1 MVSSCLFVRL
11 PPSAALLVLSAVLRL
26 TCAQVLPRE
35 SSSVPMPTFSP
46 RPSPVAATPV
56 PTRPAQLGQGKTIC
70 GYIGGDTAL
79 PATCVEGLHC
89 AVDVQ
94 HGVVGCCPDGRECA
108 LGIFTDCVD
117 KNSSPQTV
125 RDPYVYTCNGG
136 NVCYRNSFQGGFYQY
151 GCGSASH
158 LATYVATTASGREP
172 LDLRRL
178 TVALTA
184 TPTPLKTPVTIG
196 TLSSS
201 TSDPKSG
208 SARASGLSL
217 STPSATGEAEAPPKD
232 AHSPSTGAIAGG
244 AIGGVAALVVLVA
257 LAIMLCRRNKSRAR
271 QGSGPSQDTHYIRQA
286 THASEKN
293 QDNAANSLA
302 APWPMPGI
310 ISSLCPRR
318 SQQVP
323 RREQYAMSRWGPPT
337 WLPRQLM
344 PTMSP
349 RCGPVTSTTA
359 GILEGAMATW
369 RLIGSR

>member
-1 MVSSCLFVRL
+1 
-11 PPSAALLVLSAVLRL
+11 
-26 TCAQVLPRE
+26 
-35 SSSVPMPTFSP
+35 MPTFSP